1 MIGGIKMKKT
11 YKVTKK
17 NDNILIFSITIY
29 DKKFEKQLLRVFKKI
44 KCYCNIIEVQ
54 E

>member
-1 MIGGIKMKKT
+1 MKKV
-11 YKVTKK
+11 YNVTKK

-29 DKKFEKQLLRVFKKI
+29 DKKFEKQLLRVFKKL
-44 KCYCNIIEVQ
+44 KSYCNIIEVK